1 MDKSGLS
8 GIALR
13 LLKVSSESPVL
24 YISQIVS
31 NREQAE
37 SVVRKLRQHGVSL
50 RPTLDGGL
58 QVAVET
64 RLKLAL
70 LALCGAATV
79 YEISRYL
86 DWREFE
92 TLSARVFEE
101 NEYKVFQNHRF
112 TLRNQRNEIDI
123 IAIKVPI
130 AIAAD
135 AKHYSTTG
143 RGSIKQAV
151 AAQKRRAERLA
162 QHISEGLKCRF
173 SEEGINKILPIII
186 TWLEERFRIH
196 DGCAIVPIF
205 KLNRFLISLDLY
217 KNQLYQVL
225 VPIGHET

>member
-1 MDKSGLS
+1 MDVTELS

-13 LLKVSSESPVL
+13 LLKVSSKKPAL

-37 SVVRKLRQHGVSL
+37 NVVRKLRKHGISL
-50 RPTLDGGL
+50 RPTLDGGY
-58 QVAVET
+58 QVTVET

-70 LALCGAATV
+70 LALRGAATV

-92 TLSARVFEE
+92 TLAARVFEE
-101 NEYKVFQNHRF
+101 NDYKVFQNYRF
-112 TLRNQRNEIDI
+112 TLRSQRNEIDVI
-123 IAIKVPI
+123 SIKVPI
-130 AIAAD
+130 VIAAD

-143 RGSIKQAV
+143 RGAIKQAV
-151 AAQKRRAERLA
+151 VAQKKRAERLA
-162 QHISEGLKCRF
+162 QHISEGLKCHF
-173 SEEGINKILPIII
+173 SEEGITEVLPIII
-186 TWLEERFRIH
+186 TWLEEQLRIH

-217 KNQLYQVL
+217 KNQLYHVS

>member
-1 MDKSGLS
+1 MDVTGLS

-13 LLKVSSESPVL
+13 LLKVSSKNPIL

-37 SVVRKLRQHGVSL
+37 NVIRKLRKHGIKLS
-50 RPTLDGGL
+50 PTLDGEL
-58 QVAVET
+58 QVTVET

-70 LALCGAATV
+70 LALRGAATV

-92 TLSARVFEE
+92 TLAARVFEE
-101 NEYKVFQNHRF
+101 NDYKVFQNHRF

-196 DGCAIVPIF
+196 DAVAIVPIF
-205 KLNRFLISLDLY
+205 KLNTFLVSLDHYRDRLHHIS
-217 KNQLYQVL
+217 V
-225 VPIGHET
+225 

>member
-58 QVAVET
+58 QVTVET

-92 TLSARVFEE
+92 TLAARVFEE

-143 RGSIKQAV
+143 R
-151 AAQKRRAERLA
+151 
-162 QHISEGLKCRF
+162 LKKD
-173 SEEGINKILPIII
+173 E
-186 TWLEERFRIH
+186 
-196 DGCAIVPIF
+196 
-205 KLNRFLISLDLY
+205 LNALHNISL
-217 KNQLYQVL
+217 KV
-225 VPIGHET
+225 